1 MDPFSITGSAVGV
14 ISLGLTVCQG
24 LVKYY
29 QSWKDCPDDIKAM
42 ADSIENLMESLRL
55 IDHQLKSGHLKPD
68 LVSQVETSIKS
79 CQDKMLDLNN
89 ELEKLK
95 EEAGS
100 GKLKQKLSI
109 QSRRLQY
116 PFKQPTI
123 QRLGEK
129 VSGLRGNISVALDAL
144 QIHTSTVILE
154 KTKSVG
160 DGVDLL
166 TKTAIDEKKQKIFN
180 WLNPPDP
187 SSNYYDAHEKRQ
199 KNTGKW
205 FLGGAEYSAWK
216 QMPNSILWLYGI
228 PGCGKT
234 ILSSSIIADV
244 AACYRQIPR
253 IAFFYFSFGDK
264 SKQSPGLFLSSL
276 LKQLSAQAPETPQVL
291 IDLYS
296 RHNNGQQSPSIKDL
310 MQTLREVIND
320 AGQTYII
327 VDALD
332 ECDEWEKLLEVIEQV
347 YQWNIGNLHLLV
359 TSRREKIIEDTFHGF
374 VESQVCLQTKHVDND
389 IGLLVRE
396 QLQTDRRLQR
406 WPTES
411 KRKIEQKLVD
421 GANGMFRW
429 VVCQLDELRKCRNVK
444 SLDQTLNS
452 LPKTLDDTYER
463 ILLNISENDR
473 QDALTILKWLA
484 FSARPV
490 LLEEIAEALTIDLE
504 SKYPQYD
511 DTRRY
516 IDPLD
521 ILEICSTFVT
531 TSTISGPE
539 LEFPPYFYPDLG
551 VEKRVVSLA
560 HFSVKEYLL
569 SRRIRQGKVSE
580 FSIDKVC
587 ANQCITECCII
598 YLLRPVPPPGKDDR
612 YPFIERER
620 PLLKYAARYWPDHAR
635 IVEDK
640 SNIMRLILD
649 LFQSQYQYALATDI
663 YFFEVNENPIPPLCF
678 ASEAGLACTVGVLLE
693 NGADVNLG
701 GGPGPPLY
709 LTARNGNEKISQI
722 LLEHGAD
729 VDIQGGWSGSPLQA
743 ASLHANEEIIKL
755 LLEHGADVN
764 IQGGGSGSP
773 LQAASLHANEE
784 IIKLLLEYGADMNIQ
799 GGEYG
804 SALEAASC
812 MGNEEIVKLL
822 LKHGADV
829 NAQGGFG
836 GALQAASSEG
846 HEGTVKLLLEHEA
859 DVNIQGGKFGSA
871 LQAAS
876 LHANED
882 VVKLLLEYE
891 ADVNIQG
898 GEFGSALVA
907 ASYKGHEG
915 TVKLLLEYGSDV
927 NIQGG
932 KYGTALWIA
941 LWGEH
946 RSIVRM
952 LLEYGADPN
961 LGGGQLPF
969 GLVEEGW
976 LAEETK
982 EADRLLEE
990 CLAEVAGTSRNLD
1003 VGSSAAS

>member
-42 ADSIENLMESLRL
+42 TDSIENLMESLRL

-79 CQDKMLDLNN
+79 CQDKMQDLNN

-199 KNTGKW
+199 KDSGKW

-296 RHNNGQQSPSIKDL
+296 RHNYGQQSPSIKDL
-310 MQTLREVIND
+310 MQTLREIIND

-411 KRKIEQKLVD
+411 KRKIEQKLID

-649 LFQSQYQYALATDI
+649 LFQRQYQYALATDI

-678 ASEAGLACTVGVLLE
+678 ASEAGLACTVKVLLE

-755 LLEHGADVN
+755 LLEYGADVN
-764 IQGGGSGSP
+764 IQGGGGSP
-773 LQAASLHANEE
+773 LQAASLHANVK
-784 IIKLLLEYGADMNIQ
+784 IVKLLLEYGADMNIQ

-804 SALEAASC
+804 SALQAASI
-812 MGNEEIVKLL
+812 MGNIEIVKLL
-822 LKHGADV
+822 LEYGVDM
-829 NAQGGFG
+829 
-836 GALQAASSEG
+836 
-846 HEGTVKLLLEHEA
+846 
-859 DVNIQGGKFGSA
+859 NIQGGEYGSA
-871 LQAAS
+871 LHAAS
-876 LHANED
+876 FNGNVEI
-882 VVKLLLEYE
+882 VKLLLEYE

-915 TVKLLLEYGSDV
+915 TVKLLLEHGADV
-927 NIQGG
+927 NAQGG
-932 KYGTALWIA
+932 GFGGALQAASSEGHEGTVKL
-941 LWGEH
+941 
-946 RSIVRM
+946 
-952 LLEYGADPN
+952 LLEYGADPKP
-961 LGGGQLPF
+961 LGLG
-969 GLVEEGW
+969 EGW
-976 LAEETK
+976 VDEEEK
-982 EADRLLEE
+982 EMESPLEE
-990 CLAEVAGTSRNLD
+990 CMAEVAGMSRNLD